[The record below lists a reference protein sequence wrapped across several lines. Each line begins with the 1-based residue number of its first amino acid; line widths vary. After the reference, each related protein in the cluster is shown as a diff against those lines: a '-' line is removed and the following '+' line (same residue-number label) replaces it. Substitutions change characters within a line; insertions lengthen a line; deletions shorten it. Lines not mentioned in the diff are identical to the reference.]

1 MGHEDS
7 IVATFFACGLVVVF
21 LIHFLQ
27 GLQSGKSILNE
38 GIELF
43 TYEPEAAPVVKATVQ
58 ARPPRQSSKPKRKN
72 KTQPNRNAA
81 RPATQQA
88 QQQKV
93 QRNHNGYTELQQD
106 CFDSL
111 KSLGIKAVRERQFI
125 ISNTFNKHDI
135 KTVQDFL
142 KVALHRGV

>member
-43 TYEPEAAPVVKATVQ
+43 TYESEAAPTLQVQ
-58 ARPPRQSSKPKRKN
+58 QPRQSSRPKPKRKK

-93 QRNHNGYTELQQD
+93 QRNHNGYTDLQQD

>member
-1 MGHEDS
+1 MGHETS
-7 IVATFFACGLVVVF
+7 IVSTFLACGLVVVF

-43 TYEPEAAPVVKATVQ
+43 TYEPEAAPTVTATVQ
-58 ARPPRQSSKPKRKN
+58 SRPPRQSSKPKRKK
-72 KTQPNRNAA
+72 KTQPKRNAA
-81 RPATQQA
+81 RPAA
-88 QQQKV
+88 QPVQPQKV

-106 CFDSL
+106 CFDAL

-142 KVALHRGV
+142 QVALHRGA

>member
-1 MGHEDS
+1 MGHETS
-7 IVATFFACGLVVVF
+7 IISTFLACGLVVVF

-43 TYEPEAAPVVKATVQ
+43 TYESEAAPVATATLQVQ
-58 ARPPRQSSKPKRKN
+58 QPRQSSRPKPKRKK

-111 KSLGIKAVRERQFI
+111 KSLGIKGI
-125 ISNTFNKHDI
+125 N
-135 KTVQDFL
+135 
-142 KVALHRGV
+142 